1 VADQSETSLPVKI
14 VIVDDHE
21 MVAEGLRNAL
31 QSEDGFEVV
40 AMAATVKAAT
50 AAAERHRPDV
60 MLMDFGLP
68 DGNGAEA
75 TALVK
80 EISPGTK
87 VVIVTSMVDE
97 DILLLAIEAGCS
109 GYITKQRP
117 LDEVVRAVRAVSAG
131 EALISSTMMA
141 RLLPRLRRNG
151 RGLGST
157 LTTRE
162 TEVLGLLSQGHP
174 NKVIAEELAIT
185 LKTVRN
191 HVQNILQ
198 KLDSHS
204 KLEAVATA
212 VREDIIR
219 FPD

>member
-1 VADQSETSLPVKI
+1 MTDPTQTEDRVKI

-31 QSEDGFEVV
+31 SEDSAFEVV
-40 AMAATVKAAT
+40 AMAGTVKEAV
-50 AAAERHRPDV
+50 AAAEQHRPDV

-75 TALVK
+75 TSLVK
-80 EISPGTK
+80 KISPETK
-87 VVIVTSMVDE
+87 VVIVTSMVDD

-109 GYITKQRP
+109 GYITKQKP
-117 LDEVVRAVRAVSAG
+117 LSEVVQAVRVVSAG
-131 EALISSTMMA
+131 EALISPTMMA
-141 RLLPRLRRNG
+141 RLLPRLRHTE
-151 RGLGST
+151 RGLGSD

-162 TEVLGLLSQGHP
+162 SEILGLLAEGHS
-174 NKVIAEELAIT
+174 NKAISEKLKIT

-198 KLDSHS
+198 KLDAHS

-212 VREDIIR
+212 VREGLIR